1 MRDGLPVIAFVI
13 AVVALVVALAG
24 VVTRGQSET
33 PEPPEEMLKG
43 ATRQLAEVARERRIA
58 RKEFDRLSKDVVR
71 AIEAGP
77 AGRGGGLDLEE
88 VRDIVGREVDDAL
101 RRRVNEEIAKAKAKA
116 KGKAKVAVKKPG
128 PPKAASKKAAKKAGD
143 AAPRAAKQKKSDK
156 SKEFDGMLA
165 EIEKALK
172 LDKKKAGG
180 VRSALRDLRGE
191 LNRIFGDERDGK
203 IKAAERDSRAGA
215 ARKRADGKLAVI
227 LGKGT
232 FQRFTKW
239 RVASKN
245 AYARRFFGL

>member
-24 VVTRGQSET
+24 VVTRGPSEM

-43 ATRQLAEVARERRIA
+43 ATRQLADVARERRIA

-77 AGRGGGLDLEE
+77 AGRGGGLDPGE
-88 VRDIVGREVDDAL
+88 VRDIVSREVDDAL
-101 RRRVNEEIAKAKAKA
+101 RRRLNEEIAKAKAKA
-116 KGKAKVAVKKPG
+116 
-128 PPKAASKKAAKKAGD
+128 AAKKPTGAK
-143 AAPRAAKQKKSDK
+143 AAPKKAGGPAPPAAEQKTSAK
-156 SKEFDGMLA
+156 SKDFNGMLA

-180 VRSALRDLRGE
+180 VRSTLTGLRGD
-191 LNRIFGDERDGK
+191 LNRIFRDERAGK
-203 IKAAERDSRAGA
+203 MKAAERDSKAVD
-215 ARKRADGKLAVI
+215 ARKRADGKLAGI

-232 FQRFTKW
+232 FERFTKW
-239 RVASKN
+239 RAASKN